1 MREISIAIR
10 LRAERA
16 TKETRIVLLM
26 GLGSTA
32 KKVQKL
38 ADLAEKMY
46 KRINHMVEQL
56 QELRGTVD
64 ETGQRVEEIERE
76 LEHHRLLLEA
86 IAEEHDIDVDSVVTD
101 VVIQDA
107 EGNDLVPDAEA
118 GASDS
123 EDSGGDSSGKSAQ
136 N

>member
-1 MREISIAIR
+1 
-10 LRAERA
+10 
-16 TKETRIVLLM
+16 M

-46 KRINHMVEQL
+46 TRINQMVEQL

-64 ETGQRVEEIERE
+64 ETGERVEQIEQE
-76 LEHHRLLLEA
+76 LEQHRTLLEA

-101 VVIQDA
+101 AVIQDA
-107 EGNDLVPDAEA
+107 EGKDLITDAEPSEDV
-118 GASDS
+118 GGSDS
-123 EDSGGDSSGKSAQ
+123 ESSAE